1 MKLSEESSNLKNFI
15 EITPKNK
22 PIKNSNSLSSV
33 LFPRTINLEKND
45 YFKDFGLKKKNN
57 FIGSFL
63 SSNEETNH
71 SLNSQ
76 RRINSDIYE
85 RLKNE
90 DENFIKTLLRLKEK
104 INNNS
109 SSISVI
115 PENRNLSTKSI
126 CEKNKCFK
134 EILPKKNNKKK
145 KSINI
150 IAFKRKINLY
160 DSYKK
165 KDLSSYSLLIK
176 PSNTSSNS
184 QKKTKGIINSKQ
196 IIKPKTINS
205 LNNKS
210 NNKNNNKKIINNSSK
225 NIFKSSMLN
234 RINKNK
240 NSIIN
245 HIYKKNINVDYKVER
260 KLNKFSKE
268 KKNTKI
274 IPIAFIDL
282 FD

>member
-1 MKLSEESSNLKNFI
+1 MKFEESSNLKKFI

-22 PIKNSNSLSSV
+22 PIKNSISLSSV
-33 LFPRTINLEKND
+33 LFPRTINLDKND
-45 YFKDFGLKKKNN
+45 YFKDFGLKKNN
-57 FIGSFL
+57 KFVSSFL

-85 RLKNE
+85 RLKKE

-104 INNNS
+104 INNNN

-115 PENRNLSTKSI
+115 PENRNLSTKSV
-126 CEKNKCFK
+126 CEKKKCFK
-134 EILPKKNNKKK
+134 EILPNKNNKKK
-145 KSINI
+145 KSIKI
-150 IAFKRKINLY
+150 IACKRKINLF
-160 DSYKK
+160 DSYNK
-165 KDLSSYSLLIK
+165 KDLSSHSLLIK

-196 IIKPKTINS
+196 IIKTKTINS

-210 NNKNNNKKIINNSSK
+210 NNKNNNQNIINNSSK

-240 NSIIN
+240 NSTIN
-245 HIYKKNINVDYKVER
+245 HIYKKNINGDYKVER

-268 KKNTKI
+268 KKITKI
-274 IPIAFIDL
+274 IPTAFIDL

>member
-22 PIKNSNSLSSV
+22 PIKNSISLSSV
-33 LFPRTINLEKND
+33 LFPRTINLEKKD
-45 YFKDFGLKKKNN
+45 YFKDFGLKKNNN
-57 FIGSFL
+57 FVGSFL

-76 RRINSDIYE
+76 RRLNSDIYE

-109 SSISVI
+109 NTISVI
-115 PENRNLSTKSI
+115 PENRNLSTKYVY
-126 CEKNKCFK
+126 EKNKCFK
-134 EILPKKNNKKK
+134 KILPNKNNKKK

-150 IAFKRKINLY
+150 IAFKRKINLF
-160 DSYKK
+160 DSYNK
-165 KDLSSYSLLIK
+165 KDLSSYSLSIK

-196 IIKPKTINS
+196 IIKTKIINS
-205 LNNKS
+205 LNNK
-210 NNKNNNKKIINNSSK
+210 NNNQNIINNSSK

-245 HIYKKNINVDYKVER
+245 HIYKKNINVDHKVER